1 MQLLKPQNIRKFLCT
16 PIRLKFL
23 SKNSTIE
30 VMNRVDFIEKNEFHI
45 KSRKLFGEPV
55 TPTMVTLL
63 LKTGIVKNEKQALFI
78 LTGVVIVTLALTSVL
93 LYFRISPPT
102 NNIVIDQNGNIY
114 TFEQY
119 IELVRQ
125 GKDPLLPK

>member
-63 LKTGIVKNEKQALFI
+63 LKTGIVKNEKQALFV

-102 NNIVIDQNGNIY
+102 NNIVIDQNGNVY

>member
-55 TPTMVTLL
+55 TPTMVTIL
-63 LKTGIVKNEKQALFI
+63 LKTGIVKNEKQALFV
-78 LTGVVIVTLALTSVL
+78 LTGIVITTLALTGIL
-93 LYFRISPPT
+93 FYFRISPPT
-102 NNIVIDQNGNIY
+102 NNIVVDQNGNVY